1 MNSGG
6 EGNGAQV
13 HSAFYRLPVLDTDFL
28 LRDWKVVTIQPLRG
42 RAEALTILTR
52 KLISKPF
59 SCAREFCGMTC

>member
-28 LRDWKVVTIQPLRG
+28 LRDWKVVTI
-42 RAEALTILTR
+42 
-52 KLISKPF
+52 
-59 SCAREFCGMTC
+59 